1 MEECIKSPDGVLPGK
16 TIIFAISK
24 KHAFRL
30 VETFDRLYPEY
41 KGRIAEVLISG
52 IKGVYGKG
60 GLLDQ
65 FRNCDMPRVA
75 ISVDMLDT
83 GIDVLEIVNLVFAKP
98 VYSYTKFWQ
107 MIGRG
112 TRVLDSRKLKPW
124 CLEKDK
130 FLIIDMWENFE
141 YFKETPKGRE
151 AKGIKSLPVRLFE
164 ARLDELDAAMQANKT
179 DLVNSVIAHL
189 RKDIDDLPPNSVIVL
204 DSQSDLEAVKDDDY
218 WRTITERKDR

>member
-16 TIIFAISK
+16 TIFFAISK
-24 KHAFRL
+24 KHAFRI

-41 KGRIAEVLISG
+41 KGRIAEVMISG

-60 GLLDQ
+60 GLLDK
-65 FRNCDMPRVA
+65 FRNSEMPRVA
-75 ISVDMLDT
+75 VSVDMLDT

-112 TRVLDSRKLKPW
+112 TRILNSDKIKPW

-141 YFKETPKGRE
+141 FFKETPKGRE
-151 AKGIKSLPVRLFE
+151 NKGIKSLPVRLFE
-164 ARLDELDAAMQANKT
+164 ARLDELSASM
-179 DLVNSVIAHL
+179 
-189 RKDIDDLPPNSVIVL
+189 
-204 DSQSDLEAVKDDDY
+204 EAGNN
-218 WRTITERKDR
+218 

>member
-1 MEECIKSPDGVLPGK
+1 MCDSEVLKIRSRFMIEGISQRTITPEDAKRLLAEGKDPDSINYEGSDLEKRVTNKGTNALIVREFMEECIKSPDGVLPGK

-24 KHAFRL
+24 KHASRL

-41 KGRIAEVLISG
+41 KGRIAEVMISG

-60 GLLDQ
+60 GLLDK
-65 FRNCDMPRVA
+65 FRNYDMPRIAV
-75 ISVDMLDT
+75 SVDMLDT

-98 VYSYTKFWQ
+98 VFSYTKFWQ

-112 TRVLDSRKLKPW
+112 TWVLNQSALKPW

-130 FLIIDMWENFE
+130 FLIVDMWENFE

-151 AKGIKSLPVRLFE
+151 LKSTIS
-164 ARLDELDAAMQANKT
+164 LD
-179 DLVNSVIAHL
+179 
-189 RKDIDDLPPNSVIVL
+189 
-204 DSQSDLEAVKDDDY
+204 
-218 WRTITERKDR
+218 